1 MADAGFRLTVEGERE
16 FKSAL
21 AAIDAQIKTNK
32 AELKLLTEQYALN
45 GDGLDGLAAKQKK
58 LEESYQAQA
67 EKVRLLEEQYRQ
79 SADAYGENDTAV
91 MKLKDSLLA
100 AQTALASMANE
111 QEKNQRAMDAA
122 WESMERQKAAL
133 AAYDETVRELGG
145 AFAETDAVME
155 ENSERLAELA
165 EQYDSLGDRSGDLR
179 KKQENLKQQNELLNS
194 GMETQRKKID
204 ALNTGLKEAEKLF
217 GGNSDEVADYK
228 KKIDAATS
236 ELEEMERQIG
246 ENNEALKSTADD
258 GGNALADILGKVTDM
273 TGLQIPDGIK
283 NMIGGIDGATAA
295 FGGWAAAIGAA
306 AGLVK
311 ETQAA
316 LIETA
321 DKYKSLYSDA
331 QTLGID
337 TTEYQKLQY
346 ALTMVGVE
354 SSELGGLIDALNGKI
369 KEAHDVI
376 GDYAG
381 NMEDLK
387 YATEEEREAVTEAMN
402 RWNDY
407 GVALY
412 DQNGELRNTIDI
424 FYELIAAYEQYGNG
438 TERIT
443 KMQDIFG
450 ESASKLN
457 PLVDAGAANLKKF
470 AEHAEEAGVVLDEV
484 AVNRLYELST
494 AAEITA
500 KKTEV
505 LSDKWK
511 LFWHD
516 LTDIGN
522 WGSGNLS
529 QSASGLWD
537 SITGLFQ
544 KGYATGTY
552 NHPGGY
558 AVVGER
564 GPEIVDLPRGSKV
577 YPNGEIPDG
586 MGGTVNYINVSIPAS
601 DIKEFNDIIRIVQSQ
616 RQSIR
621 SGYVG
626 R

>member
-1 MADAGFRLTVEGERE
+1 MADAGFRLTVEGEKE

-32 AELKLLTEQYALN
+32 AELKLLTEQYALSDDSM
-45 GDGLDGLAAKQKK
+45 DGLVEKQKK
-58 LEESYQAQA
+58 LGEAYEAQA

-79 SADAYGENDTAV
+79 SADTYGENDAAV
-91 MKLKDSLLA
+91 RKLKDSMIA

-122 WESMERQKAAL
+122 WESMERQRAAL
-133 AAYDETVRELGG
+133 AEYDETVRQLDGSFVEM
-145 AFAETDAVME
+145 DAGIE
-155 ENSERLAELA
+155 ENSRRLAELT
-165 EQYDSLGDRSGDLR
+165 ERYDTLGGSSGDLR
-179 KKQENLKQQNELLNS
+179 KKQENLKQQNELLNT
-194 GMETQRKKID
+194 GMETQKKKID
-204 ALNTGLKEAEKLF
+204 ALNTGLREAEKLF

-228 KKIDAATS
+228 KKLDAATS

-246 ENNEALKSTADD
+246 ENNEALKDTADD
-258 GGNALADILGKVTDM
+258 GGNALVDILGKVTDM

-283 NMIGGIDGATAA
+283 NMIGGIDDAAVA
-295 FGGWAAAIGAA
+295 FGGWTAAIGAA

-321 DKYKSLYSDA
+321 DKYKDLYSDA
-331 QTLGID
+331 QTLGLD

-381 NMEDLK
+381 NMDALR
-387 YATEEEREAVTEAMN
+387 YATEEERNAVTEVMN
-402 RWNDY
+402 RWNEY
-407 GVALY
+407 GVSLY
-412 DQNGELRNTIDI
+412 DQNGELRDTIDI
-424 FYELIAAYEQYGNG
+424 FYELIAAFEQYGNG

-450 ESASKLN
+450 ESASRLN

-484 AVNRLYELST
+484 TVNRMYELST

-505 LSDKWK
+505 LADKWK

-516 LTDIGN
+516 LTDVGN
-522 WGSGNLS
+522 WFSGNLS

-537 SITGLFQ
+537 SITGLFS
-544 KGYATGTY
+544 KSYATGTY

-577 YPNGEIPDG
+577 YPNGEFPDG
-586 MGGTVNYINVSIPAS
+586 MGGGTNVWNISINAS
-601 DIKEFNDIIRIVQSQ
+601 SVREFNDIVALAKSA
-616 RQSIR
+616 RQSMR
-621 SGYVG
+621 MG
-626 R
+626 

>member
-1 MADAGFRLTVEGERE
+1 MADAGFRLTIEGERD

-21 AAIDAQIKTNK
+21 AAIDQQIRTNK
-32 AELKLLTEQYALN
+32 AELKLLSEQYALS
-45 GDGLDGLAAKQKK
+45 DDSMSGLVEKQKK
-58 LEESYQAQA
+58 LGEAYEAQA
-67 EKVRLLEEQYRQ
+67 EKVRLLEEQYDHA
-79 SADAYGENDTAV
+79 SATYGENDKAV
-91 MKLKDSLLA
+91 LKLKDSLLA
-100 AQTALASMANE
+100 AQTALASMSNE
-111 QEKNQRAMDAA
+111 QEKNQRAIDAA
-122 WESMERQKAAL
+122 WESMERQKSAL

-155 ENSERLAELA
+155 KNSERLAELA

-179 KKQENLKQQNELLNS
+179 KKQENLKQQNELLNT
-194 GMETQRKKID
+194 GIETQKKKID

-295 FGGWAAAIGAA
+295 FGGWTAAIGAA

-311 ETQAA
+311 ETQQA

-354 SSELGGLIDALNGKI
+354 SSELGGFIDALNGKI

-381 NMEDLK
+381 NMENLR
-387 YATEEEREAVTEAMN
+387 YATDEERKAVTDAMN
-402 RWNDY
+402 QWSEY

-412 DQNGELRNTIDI
+412 DQNGELRDTIDI
-424 FYELIAAYEQYGNG
+424 FYELIAAYEQYGNK

-443 KMQDIFG
+443 KMQGIFG

-457 PLVDAGAANLKKF
+457 PLVDAGADNLRKF
-470 AEHAEEAGVVLDEV
+470 AENAEKAGVVLDEV

-586 MGGTVNYINVSIPAS
+586 MGGGPNVWNISINAS
-601 DIKEFNDIIRIVQSQ
+601 SVREFNDIVKMAQSA
-616 RQSIR
+616 RQSLR
-621 SGYVG
+621 MG
-626 R
+626 

>member
-1 MADAGFRLTVEGERE
+1 MADAGFRLTIEGERD

-21 AAIDAQIKTNK
+21 AAIDQQIKTNK
-32 AELKLLTEQYALN
+32 AELKLLAEQYALSDDSMN
-45 GDGLDGLAAKQKK
+45 GLIEKQKK
-58 LEESYQAQA
+58 LGEAYEAQA
-67 EKVRLLEEQYRQ
+67 EKVQLLEEQYDR
-79 SADAYGENDTAV
+79 AAETYGENDAAV
-91 MKLKDSLLA
+91 LKLKDSLLA
-100 AQTALASMANE
+100 AQTALAAMSNE
-111 QEKNQRAMDAA
+111 QEKNQRALDAA
-122 WESMERQKAAL
+122 WESMERQKTAL
-133 AAYDETVRELGG
+133 TEYDETVRQLDSTLEKM
-145 AFAETDAVME
+145 DASVK
-155 ENSERLAELA
+155 ENSSRLEELA

-179 KKQENLKQQNELLNS
+179 KKQENLKDQNDLLNT
-194 GMETQRKKID
+194 GMETQKKKID
-204 ALNTGLKEAEKLF
+204 LLNTGLREAEKLF
-217 GGNSDEVADYK
+217 GENSDEVADYK
-228 KKIDAATS
+228 KKINAATS

-246 ENNEALKSTADD
+246 ENNEALKDTAED
-258 GGNALADILGKVTDM
+258 GGNALADILGEVSDM
-273 TGLQIPDGIK
+273 TGIEIPEGITK
-283 NMIGGIDGATAA
+283 MIGGIDGATAA

-311 ETQAA
+311 ETQQA

-321 DKYKSLYSDA
+321 DKYKNLYSDA

-354 SSELGGLIDALNGKI
+354 SSELGGFIDALNGKI

-381 NMEDLK
+381 NMENLR
-387 YATEEEREAVTEAMN
+387 YATDEERKAVTDAMN
-402 RWNDY
+402 QWSEY

-412 DQNGELRNTIDI
+412 DQNGELRDTIDI
-424 FYELIAAYEQYGNG
+424 FYELIAAYEQYGNK

-470 AEHAEEAGVVLDEV
+470 AEHAEKAGVVLDEV

-586 MGGTVNYINVSIPAS
+586 MGGGPNVWNISINAS
-601 DIKEFNDIIRIVQSQ
+601 SVREFNDIVKMAQSA
-616 RQSIR
+616 RQSLR
-621 SGYVG
+621 MG
-626 R
+626 

>member
-1 MADAGFRLTVEGERE
+1 MADAGFRLTIEGERD

-21 AAIDAQIKTNK
+21 AAIDQQIRTNK
-32 AELKLLTEQYALN
+32 AELKLLSEQYALS
-45 GDGLDGLAAKQKK
+45 DDSMSGLVEKQKK
-58 LEESYQAQA
+58 LGEAYEAQA
-67 EKVRLLEEQYRQ
+67 EKVRLLEEQYDHA
-79 SADAYGENDTAV
+79 SATYGENDKAV
-91 MKLKDSLLA
+91 LKLKDSLLA
-100 AQTALASMANE
+100 AQTALASMSNE

-122 WESMERQKAAL
+122 WESMERQKTAL
-133 AAYDETVRELGG
+133 AAYDETVRQLDG
-145 AFAETDAVME
+145 AFEEMDAGMAENAG
-155 ENSERLAELA
+155 RLAELA
-165 EQYDSLGDRSGDLR
+165 KQYDSLGERSGDLR
-179 KKQENLKQQNELLNS
+179 KKQENLKEQNELLNT
-194 GMETQRKKID
+194 GMETQKKKID
-204 ALNTGLKEAEKLF
+204 ALNNGLREAEKLF

-311 ETQAA
+311 ETQQA

-321 DKYKSLYSDA
+321 DKYKNLYSDA

-354 SSELGGLIDALNGKI
+354 SSELGGFIDALNGKI

-381 NMEDLK
+381 NMENLR
-387 YATEEEREAVTEAMN
+387 YATDEERKAVTDAMN
-402 RWNDY
+402 QWNDY

-412 DQNGELRNTIDI
+412 DQNGELRDTIDI
-424 FYELIAAYEQYGNG
+424 FYELIAAYEQYGNK

-443 KMQDIFG
+443 KMQGIFG

-457 PLVDAGAANLKKF
+457 PLVDAGADNLRKF
-470 AEHAEEAGVVLDEV
+470 AENAEKAGVVLDEV

-586 MGGTVNYINVSIPAS
+586 MGGGPNVWNISINAS
-601 DIKEFNDIIRIVQSQ
+601 SVREFNDIVKMAQSA
-616 RQSIR
+616 RQSLR
-621 SGYVG
+621 MG
-626 R
+626 

>member
-1 MADAGFRLTVEGERE
+1 MADAGFRLTVEGEKE

-32 AELKLLTEQYALN
+32 AELKLLTEQYALSDDSM
-45 GDGLDGLAAKQKK
+45 DGLVEKQKK
-58 LEESYQAQA
+58 LGEAYEAQA

-79 SADAYGENDTAV
+79 SADAYGENDAAV
-91 MKLKDSLLA
+91 LKLKDSMIA

-111 QEKNQRAMDAA
+111 QEKNQRAMDSA

-133 AAYDETVRELGG
+133 TEYDETVRQLDNALAGI
-145 AFAETDAVME
+145 DAGME
-155 ENSERLAELA
+155 ENSRRLAELA
-165 EQYDSLGDRSGDLR
+165 ERYDSLGDSSGDLR
-179 KKQENLKQQNELLNS
+179 KKQENLKQQNELLTS
-194 GMETQRKKID
+194 GMEAQKKKID
-204 ALNTGLKEAEKLF
+204 ALNTGLRESEKLF
-217 GGNSDEVADYK
+217 GSGSDEVADYK

-273 TGLQIPDGIK
+273 TGIELPDGIK
-283 NMIGGIDGATAA
+283 NMIGGIDDATAA
-295 FGGWAAAIGAA
+295 FGGWTVAIGAA

-354 SSELGGLIDALNGKI
+354 SSELGGMIDALNGKI

-381 NMEDLK
+381 NMDALK
-387 YATEEEREAVTEAMN
+387 YATEEEREAVVEAMN
-402 RWNDY
+402 QWNEY

-412 DQNGELRNTIDI
+412 DQNGELRDTIDI

-529 QSASGLWD
+529 QSASSLWD
-537 SITGLFQ
+537 SITGLFS

-577 YPNGEIPDG
+577 YPNGEYPDG
-586 MGGTVNYINVSIPAS
+586 MGGGANVWNISINAS
-601 DIKEFNDIIRIVQSQ
+601 SVREFNDIVKIVQSA
-616 RQSIR
+616 RQSMR
-621 SGYVG
+621 MG
-626 R
+626 